1 MIVSCVLLERMRVDH
16 PTTTALLSGLLDP
29 AAEQSWLE
37 FDARFRPIVRS
48 FAMKL
53 GLSEADADDVTQE
66 TLARFVKYYRQGKYD
81 RARGRL
87 SSWLIAIAHNCI
99 ADVRQ
104 RRVVRKEH
112 RGESAIADLSE
123 TNSLEAL
130 WDEESRR
137 AILAHAMR
145 ELRETT
151 RLDPRTIA
159 AFEMLAFNQTAPADV
174 AAEMGMSVD
183 SVYAAKNRCLTQLR
197 EILARLNQVYEVA

>member
-1 MIVSCVLLERMRVDH
+1 MRIDR

-37 FDARFRPIVRS
+37 FDARFRPIVRG

-66 TLARFVKYYRQGKYD
+66 TLTRFVKYYRQGKYD
-81 RARGRL
+81 RSRGRL
-87 SSWLIAIAHNCI
+87 SSWLIAIAHHCI
-99 ADVRQ
+99 ADLRQ
-104 RRVVRKEH
+104 RHVVRKEQ

-123 TNSLEAL
+123 TNAMESLWA
-130 WDEESRR
+130 EESRR
-137 AILAHAMR
+137 VILGHAMR
-145 ELRETT
+145 ELKETT

-159 AFEMLAFNQTAPADV
+159 AFEMIAFHQKPPADI

-197 EILARLNQVYEVA
+197 EILARLNEVYEVA

>member
-1 MIVSCVLLERMRVDH
+1 MPVDH

-29 AAEQSWLE
+29 GAEQSWLE
-37 FDARFRPIVRS
+37 FDARFRPIVRG

-53 GLSEADADDVTQE
+53 GLSEADADDATQE
-66 TLARFVKYYRQGKYD
+66 TLTRFVKYYRQGKYD

-87 SSWLIAIAHNCI
+87 SSWLIAIAQNCV
-99 ADVRQ
+99 ADLRQ
-104 RRVVRKEH
+104 RRAVRKEH

-130 WDEESRR
+130 WAEESRR
-137 AILAHAMR
+137 VILANAMR
-145 ELRETT
+145 ELKATT

-159 AFEMLAFNQTAPADV
+159 AFEMLAFNQKAPADI
-174 AAEMGMSVD
+174 AAEMAMSVD

-197 EILARLNQVYEVA
+197 EILARLNEVYEVA

>member
-1 MIVSCVLLERMRVDH
+1 MIVALSRAPMRVDH
-16 PTTTALLSGLLDP
+16 PTTTALLCGLLDP
-29 AAEQSWLE
+29 GAEQSWLE
-37 FDARFRPIVRS
+37 FDARFRPIVRG

-81 RARGRL
+81 RTRGRL
-87 SSWLIAIAHNCI
+87 SSWLIAIAQNCI

-104 RRVVRKEH
+104 RRAVRKEH
-112 RGESAIADLSE
+112 RGESAIEGLSE
-123 TNSLEAL
+123 TNALESVWA
-130 WDEESRR
+130 EESRR
-137 AILAHAMR
+137 AILEHAMR

-159 AFEMLAFNQTAPADV
+159 AFELLAFNQKAPAEI
-174 AAEMGMSVD
+174 AAEMGLSVD

-197 EILARLNQVYEVA
+197 EILARLNEVYEVA